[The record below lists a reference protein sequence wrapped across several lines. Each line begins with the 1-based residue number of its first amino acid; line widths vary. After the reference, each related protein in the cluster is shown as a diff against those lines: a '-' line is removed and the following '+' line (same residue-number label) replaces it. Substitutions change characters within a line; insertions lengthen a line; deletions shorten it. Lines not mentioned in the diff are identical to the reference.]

1 MPLKQ
6 LTTSQ
11 DQNSIDKKVGKIS
24 ENTID
29 LLRGTALKKL
39 RRRNEINN
47 IKTIINQKD
56 RKKDGNILKAK
67 ESNVCLTHKHYLQ
80 ILDNVN
86 QKI

>member
-47 IKTIINQKD
+47 IKTIIIINYHQSKGQK
-56 RKKDGNILKAK
+56 KGWKHF
-67 ESNVCLTHKHYLQ
+67 ESQGIQCLPYT
-80 ILDNVN
+80 
-86 QKI
+86 

>member
-11 DQNSIDKKVGKIS
+11 DQNSMDKKVGKIG

-67 ESNVCLTHKHYLQ
+67 ESNVFLTHKHYLQ

>member
-11 DQNSIDKKVGKIS
+11 DQNSIDKKVGKIG

-56 RKKDGNILKAK
+56 RKKGWKHF
-67 ESNVCLTHKHYLQ
+67 ESQGIQCLPY
-80 ILDNVN
+80 I
-86 QKI
+86 

>member
-1 MPLKQ
+1 M
-6 LTTSQ
+6 
-11 DQNSIDKKVGKIS
+11 DKKVGKIG

-67 ESNVCLTHKHYLQ
+67 ESNVFLTHKHYLQ
-80 ILDNVN
+80 ILDNVS

>member
-1 MPLKQ
+1 M
-6 LTTSQ
+6 
-11 DQNSIDKKVGKIS
+11 DKKVGKIG

-67 ESNVCLTHKHYLQ
+67 ESNACLTHKHYLQ

>member
-1 MPLKQ
+1 M
-6 LTTSQ
+6 
-11 DQNSIDKKVGKIS
+11 DKKVGKIG